1 MLVDQLI
8 RKRKDRAIAIV
19 LGIKEREVDPIL
31 KSQPGGDKAS
41 RMMRKVILDQLNEL
55 ADLACDVA
63 MSGEGASFWFNDEI
77 WEKRFQEMYDQAMG
91 DANSSTE

>member
-31 KSQPGGDKAS
+31 KAQPGGDKAS
-41 RMMRKVILDQLNEL
+41 RMLRKVILDQFNEL

-63 MSGEGASFWFNDEI
+63 TSGEGAKFWFNDEL
-77 WEKRFQEMYDQAMG
+77 WEQRFQEMYQKAMG
-91 DANSSTE
+91 DAERESG